1 MFEQDSLIVYAG
13 SGVCRVGSVGKLARP
28 VPGQDKERLYYTLV
42 PVYGG
47 GVVYV
52 PVDTAVFMRPVM
64 DAQQADALIDAL
76 PETPLL
82 APGSG
87 DYRQQAEQ
95 YRAILRTYRAEDL
108 AQLLKTL
115 WQRQKEYR
123 ARGKALGKVD
133 RQFLQMAQQFLFE
146 ELACALGIGVDA
158 VGAYIQRRLAPVLP
172 E

>member
-13 SGVCRVGSVGKLARP
+13 AGICRVGSVGKLARP
-28 VPGQDKERLYYTLV
+28 VPGQDKDRLYYTLA

-52 PVDTAVFMRPVM
+52 PVDTAAFMRPVM
-64 DAQQADALIDAL
+64 DAQQANALIDAL
-76 PETPLL
+76 PETPVL
-82 APGSG
+82 APEAG
-87 DYRQQAEQ
+87 DYRQQAER
-95 YRAILRTYRAEDL
+95 YRAILRTYRAGDL

-115 WQRQKEYR
+115 WQRQQECR

-133 RQFLQMAQQFLFE
+133 RQFQQTAQQFLFE
-146 ELACALGIGVDA
+146 ELACALGIGVDE
-158 VGAYIQRRLAPVLP
+158 VDAYIQHRLAPAQP